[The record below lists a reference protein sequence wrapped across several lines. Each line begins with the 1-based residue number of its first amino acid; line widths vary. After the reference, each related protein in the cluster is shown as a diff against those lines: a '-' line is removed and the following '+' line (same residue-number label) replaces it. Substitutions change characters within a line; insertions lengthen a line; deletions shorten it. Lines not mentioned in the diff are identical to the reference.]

1 MNTNPVVTANRIL
14 QEQVEIEELTV
25 HLLSELAKRQCVR
38 QRIVKL
44 FQDLRERVVA
54 HFCDE
59 ERGGFVEQQVR
70 ENPELAAM
78 CRDLCREHQG
88 LQAELDELL
97 RIAEDRLVDNQ
108 WWETLESRFHDV
120 SIKLANHEFRENAIL
135 QELVDEE

>member
-1 MNTNPVVTANRIL
+1 MNTNPAVTANRIL
-14 QEQVEIEELTV
+14 QEQIEIEELTV

-70 ENPELAAM
+70 DNPELAAAFLAKRSSKVAPRSILALFRSGVNCASM
-78 CRDLCREHQG
+78 
-88 LQAELDELL
+88 
-97 RIAEDRLVDNQ
+97 
-108 WWETLESRFHDV
+108 SRALFMPAG
-120 SIKLANHEFRENAIL
+120 SIRPVCE
-135 QELVDEE
+135 